1 MYMYYSYSTLYEYN
15 KNYYSVLNN
24 LTIPR
29 SIERGIECSVEYPS
43 FLNAK
48 PEHSAEMQISI

>member
-1 MYMYYSYSTLYEYN
+1 MYMYSYSTLYEYN